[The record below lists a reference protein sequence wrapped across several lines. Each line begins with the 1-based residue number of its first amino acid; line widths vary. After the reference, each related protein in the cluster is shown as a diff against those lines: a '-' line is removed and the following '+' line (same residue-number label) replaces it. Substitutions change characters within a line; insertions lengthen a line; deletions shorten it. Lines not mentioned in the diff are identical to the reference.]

1 MLCPKL
7 FFSKLFHLKVFDL
20 NTFVSQKEIHFKMLC
35 IANCINAVS
44 GASSSSDEESSYQ
57 SNSNSYSQSQ
67 SSAYQQNSCVPSTAS
82 YMGSSNVSSSS
93 RKTKNVPVVY
103 TDGGC
108 FANGRRKASAG
119 IGVYWGDG
127 DKR

>member
-1 MLCPKL
+1 MC
-7 FFSKLFHLKVFDL
+7 
-20 NTFVSQKEIHFKMLC
+20 QKEIYFKIFSQLY
-35 IANCINAVS
+35 NAVS

-57 SNSNSYSQSQ
+57 SNSNSTYSQSSNQ
-67 SSAYQQNSCVPSTAS
+67 SISAYQQKSCVPSTSS
-82 YMGSSNVSSSS
+82 YMQSSNVPSSS